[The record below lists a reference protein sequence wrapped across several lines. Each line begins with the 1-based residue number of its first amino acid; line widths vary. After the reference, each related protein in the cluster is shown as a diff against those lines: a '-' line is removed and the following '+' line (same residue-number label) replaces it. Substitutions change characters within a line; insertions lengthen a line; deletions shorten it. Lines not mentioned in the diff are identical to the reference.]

1 VYLGRQH
8 PAALASAFIAAR
20 AGQFRL
26 TLADK
31 MLAVDVKPL
40 GRGAA
45 GVSAGTGTIVDLTA

>member
-1 VYLGRQH
+1 MYLARQH

-40 GRGAA
+40 GRAA
-45 GVSAGTGTIVDLTA
+45 ARVSAGMGTIVDLTV

>member
-1 VYLGRQH
+1 
-8 PAALASAFIAAR
+8 
-20 AGQFRL
+20 
-26 TLADK
+26 